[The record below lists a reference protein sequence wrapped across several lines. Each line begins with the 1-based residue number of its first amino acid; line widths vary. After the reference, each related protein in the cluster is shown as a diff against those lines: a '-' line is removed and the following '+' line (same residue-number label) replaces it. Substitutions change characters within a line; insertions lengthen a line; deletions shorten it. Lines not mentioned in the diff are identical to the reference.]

1 MLKNIAEQPE
11 FQPTPKSLA
20 AVENL
25 YLSTKVLVAL
35 LMDSST
41 RTLEIGATADGG
53 HITLEG
59 PFLEGGDYERALEVA
74 RTVEGV
80 SDVKY
85 TEGYSHL
92 FELADEREEVEL
104 CTT

>member
-1 MLKNIAEQPE
+1 
-11 FQPTPKSLA
+11 
-20 AVENL
+20 
-25 YLSTKVLVAL
+25 
-35 LMDSST
+35 
-41 RTLEIGATADGG
+41 LEIGATADGG